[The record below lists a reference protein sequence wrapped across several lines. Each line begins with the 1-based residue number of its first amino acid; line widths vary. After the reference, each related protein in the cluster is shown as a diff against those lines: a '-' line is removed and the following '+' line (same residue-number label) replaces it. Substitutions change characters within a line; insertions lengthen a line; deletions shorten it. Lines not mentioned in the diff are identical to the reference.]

1 MSRRPYVWEMVNEA
15 VNNLDG
21 KASYSEIRDYIKHHY
36 EEVNENTITAQT
48 IVCTVNHNS
57 RIHYPEN
64 NKPRIADSKYDFLFT
79 TGRGQVELYDP
90 EKHGAWEIAEDDYGK
105 LIVKLQSEE
114 LTSIVDDIGEEND
127 FVFPIE
133 SHLRDFIAQNIESI
147 KINGKNIM
155 LYVDD
160 SGQDGIEY
168 QTDVGRIDILAIDEQ
183 GNFVIF
189 ELKVARGPDSA
200 VGQVLRYM
208 GWIKN
213 NLALEKDVVG
223 VIVSKKANDKL
234 KYAASMVPEIN
245 LFEYE
250 MTFQVQEVSLDNN

>member
-21 KASYSEIRDYIKHHY
+21 KASYSEIRDFIKHHY
-36 EEVNENTITAQT
+36 DEVNENTITAQT

-90 EKHGAWEIAEDDYGK
+90 KKHGIWEIAEDDFGK
-105 LIVKLQSEE
+105 LIVKKKSDEKPIE
-114 LTSIVDDIGEEND
+114 DEEND
-127 FVFPIE
+127 FAFPLE
-133 SHLRDFIAQNIESI
+133 DHLRDFIAQNLESI
-147 KINGKNIM
+147 KINGKQVM

-160 SGQDGIEY
+160 SGIDGVEY
-168 QTDVGRIDILAIDEQ
+168 KIDVGFIDLLAVDEQ
-183 GNFVIF
+183 GNFIVF
-189 ELKVARGPDSA
+189 ELKRAKAPDSA
-200 VGQVLRYM
+200 IGQILRYM
-208 GWIKN
+208 GWIKEN
-213 NLALEKDVVG
+213 MASDKDVKG
-223 VIVSKKANDKL
+223 VIVSKKADEKI

-250 MTFQVQEVSLDNN
+250 LAFQIQEVTLDNDNQI